1 MRGAPGNDE
10 ELRRDSKRKVSV
22 KLLAAGGIV
31 ALLAMACAAPS
42 FAQSG
47 GAPAAFPT
55 LSIGVQDTTEPAKV
69 ALTLQILG
77 ILTILSIAPAILIL
91 TTSFTRIAV
100 VLSFLRTAL
109 GTQQLPPNQVI
120 LGLSLFLTFF
130 VMKPTWNEI
139 HDTALAPYMAG
150 DLPAPAAFE
159 KGVQPLKHFMVRN
172 TRDTDIDL
180 FLEIRQDTTPE
191 DPERLGMDVLVPAF
205 VISELRTAFQMGFV
219 LYIPFLVIDMV
230 VASVL
235 MSMGMLMLPPVLI
248 SLPFKILLFV
258 LVDGWH
264 LVIRSLASSFQ
275 V

>member
-1 MRGAPGNDE
+1 
-10 ELRRDSKRKVSV
+10 VS
-22 KLLAAGGIV
+22 L
-31 ALLAMACAAPS
+31 
-42 FAQSG
+42 
-47 GAPAAFPT
+47 PT
-55 LSIGVQDTTEPAKV
+55 ISLGVQDAGEPAKV
-69 ALTLQILG
+69 ALTLQILAL
-77 ILTILSIAPAILIL
+77 LTVLSIAPAILVL

-120 LGLSLFLTFF
+120 VGLSLFLTFF
-130 VMKPTWNEI
+130 VMKPTWNQI
-139 HDTALAPYMAG
+139 HDGALRPYMAG
-150 DLPAPAAFE
+150 ELAPALAFDR
-159 KGVQPLKHFMVRN
+159 GVAPLKDFMIKN
-172 TRDTDIDL
+172 TREADLKL
-180 FLEIRQDTTPE
+180 FLELRDEGAPE
-191 DPERLGMDVLVPAF
+191 SPETIGLDVLVPAF

-219 LYIPFLVIDMV
+219 LYVPFLVIDMV

-264 LVIRSLASSFQ
+264 LVVRSLAGSFQ